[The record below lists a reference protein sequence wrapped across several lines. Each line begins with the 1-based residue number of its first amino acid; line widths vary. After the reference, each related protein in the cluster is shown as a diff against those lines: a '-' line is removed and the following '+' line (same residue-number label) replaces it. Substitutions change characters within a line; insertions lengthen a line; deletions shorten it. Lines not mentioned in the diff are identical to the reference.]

1 MENKIDEKKPIYDI
15 LGYTISITTKM
26 TAYAKV
32 DHIVVGQLIYDI
44 LSKEEQSYFS
54 KVDINPENWNY
65 ISDETGLIY
74 KLYINRT

>member
-1 MENKIDEKKPIYDI
+1 M
-15 LGYTISITTKM
+15 GYTISITTKM